1 MSDDRPGRSVLITGG
16 AGFIGS
22 NLTRRLVAEGW
33 RVRILDNLLAQVHG
47 DDPTVSSPLLGS
59 VAGIAQ
65 VQVGSVT
72 SRPAVERAVQGVE
85 VVVHLAAETGTG
97 QSMYEIERYAHTN
110 VTGTALL
117 LDVLA
122 NVPNSVRKLV
132 VASSRSIYGEGKYLA
147 ADGRAV
153 YPDHRSPSDMLAGDF
168 EVHAEG
174 VTGPLALAP
183 TDEESAI
190 HPSSVYGITK
200 HTQEQLVM
208 TVCPTIGIAPVALR
222 YQNVYGPGQSL
233 SNPYTGILSIFSSL
247 ILAGQAIK
255 IFEDGLES
263 RDFVFIDDVVDATFR
278 AITSDAANNRILNV
292 GSGVPTTVNEVV
304 EALFDAFGRRVDV
317 ERTGNFRLGDIRHNF
332 ADLTRIRDLLGF
344 SPAVDFASGVRRLV
358 EWVLRQPAAG
368 GGYEESLA
376 EMRGR
381 GLLQ

>member
-1 MSDDRPGRSVLITGG
+1 
-16 AGFIGS
+16 
-22 NLTRRLVAEGW
+22 
-33 RVRILDNLLAQVHG
+33 
-47 DDPTVSSPLLGS
+47 
-59 VAGIAQ
+59 
-65 VQVGSVT
+65 
-72 SRPAVERAVQGVE
+72 
-85 VVVHLAAETGTG
+85 
-97 QSMYEIERYAHTN
+97 
-110 VTGTALL
+110 
-117 LDVLA
+117 
-122 NVPNSVRKLV
+122 
-132 VASSRSIYGEGKYLA
+132 
-147 ADGRAV
+147 
-153 YPDHRSPSDMLAGDF
+153 MLAGDF

-174 VTGPLALAP
+174 VTGPLTFAP

-278 AITSDAANNRILNV
+278 AITSDAANDRILNV

-332 ADLTRIRDLLGF
+332 ADLTRIHDLLGF
-344 SPAVDFASGVRRLV
+344 SAAVDFASGVRRLV
-358 EWVLRQPAAG
+358 EWVLRQPIAG
-368 GGYEESLA
+368 GGYEASLA
-376 EMRGR
+376 EMRDR